1 MKCVIFDMDGTLIN
15 SEECYYQ
22 VWQRLIEEAG
32 YPLNKAFYKTILGCP
47 TTEIKEL
54 FLAHYGAAFPFQSL
68 FSSFMHV
75 RNHYIQQAKFD
86 LSPGITQFFDLCQK
100 QNITCGVATSSHKE
114 EAITLLKS
122 MGIWKQL
129 RFSVFGDEI
138 VNGKPNPE
146 IFEKAVRKSGFKKN
160 EIVVFEDSKNGLL
173 SAKRAG
179 LYVYQINDFIPLDET
194 DYALAQYTFKN
205 FLEVLDFCGNS
216 PVEL

>member
-1 MKCVIFDMDGTLIN
+1 
-15 SEECYYQ
+15 
-22 VWQRLIEEAG
+22 
-32 YPLNKAFYKTILGCP
+32 
-47 TTEIKEL
+47 
-54 FLAHYGAAFPFQSL
+54 
-68 FSSFMHV
+68 
-75 RNHYIQQAKFD
+75 
-86 LSPGITQFFDLCQK
+86 
-100 QNITCGVATSSHKE
+100 
-114 EAITLLKS
+114 